1 MMRTGGGCDFITRI
15 WTELV
20 WVRSSSAVCL
30 RVSALAADRERD
42 APGLQAG
49 CLRKIK
55 RVLGVAGGV
64 VGGGVEGV
72 EAMILVLDFR
82 AVGDGEAELAEG
94 ANDVLGDLRERMEFA
109 ERAAASGQGEIGRF
123 LGQRGLEFE
132 FGAAFGERG
141 FEFDLGGVD
150 EFAGGGLF
158 LLRERAE
165 LFHQRGE
172 LAVGAEPGA
181 LGLFERGGVGRR
193 LEFGE
198 RGLFQRFN
206 FVQERHIPSARN

>member
-1 MMRTGGGCDFITRI
+1 M
-15 WTELV
+15 
-20 WVRSSSAVCL
+20 
-30 RVSALAADRERD
+30 
-42 APGLQAG
+42 
-49 CLRKIK
+49 
-55 RVLGVAGGV
+55 

-72 EAMILVLDFR
+72 EAMILILNLR
-82 AVGDGEAELAEG
+82 PVGNGEAEFAES
-94 ANDVLGDLRERMEFA
+94 ANDVLGDLCERMEFA
-109 ERAAASGQGEIGRF
+109 ECAAAAGQGEIGWF

-141 FEFDLGGVD
+141 FEFNLDGVD
-150 EFAGGGLF
+150 EFAGGGFF

-193 LEFGE
+193 LEFGQ